1 LIIEK
6 VKIKN
11 YKSIR
16 DLDLSFGQINIMIGG
31 NGVGKSNLISFFKLL
46 NQISNKNLL
55 STTIKNGG
63 ADNLLYFGRKLS
75 SSIDATIAFRQDAT
89 LLSYYKFSLEP
100 TTEDNFYFTREA
112 VGFRNNAPEK
122 VHWKSL
128 GQGGHE
134 GGHIE
139 SLLNSQYIKDSI
151 VHWVSQDLQK
161 FKVYHFHD
169 TSESSKVKQT
179 GDLNDNQFLRED
191 ASNLA
196 AFLYLL
202 REKHFTIYRQI
213 EHTISRIAPFFQGF
227 DLKPSALNPEKIR
240 LEWKE
245 KGSDLYF
252 NAHSLSDGTLRM
264 MCLATLLLQPAPPST
279 IIIDEPELGL
289 HPAAIRL
296 LASLIKMAAERT
308 QVIISTQSVT
318 LINQFTPQDIIV
330 VDRKDGQSVFRH
342 IDEDELTLWQEEYAL
357 GEIWE
362 KNLIGGRP

>member
-1 LIIEK
+1 MIIENL
-6 VKIKN
+6 KIQN

-16 DLDLSFGQINIMIGG
+16 ELDLSFGRINIMIGG

-46 NQISNKNLL
+46 NQISRKNLL
-55 STTIKNGG
+55 STAIKNGG
-63 ADNLLYFGRKLS
+63 ADNLLYFGRKVS
-75 SSIDATIAFRQDAT
+75 SSIDAIIRFRQDDS
-89 LLSYYKFSLEP
+89 LLSYYRFSLEP
-100 TTEDNFYFTREA
+100 TAEDTFYFTQEA
-112 VGFRNNAPEK
+112 VGWSTDVDKIQWMR
-122 VHWKSL
+122 L
-128 GQGGHE
+128 GKGGHS
-134 GGHIE
+134 E
-139 SLLNSQYIKDSI
+139 SLFYTEKQYLAGI
-151 VHWVSQDLQK
+151 VSSVGEDLGR

-169 TSESSKVKQT
+169 TSESAKVKQT
-179 GDLNDNQFLRED
+179 GDVNDNYTLRED

-196 AFLYLL
+196 AFLYFLK
-202 REKHFTIYRQI
+202 EKHFIIYRQI
-213 EHTISRIAPFFQGF
+213 EHTISRVAPFFQGF

-264 MCLATLLLQPAPPST
+264 MCLATLLLQPEPPST
-279 IIIDEPELGL
+279 VIIDEPELGL
-289 HPAAIRL
+289 HPAAIHL

-342 IDEDELTLWQEEYAL
+342 IEEKELEIWQEEYAL